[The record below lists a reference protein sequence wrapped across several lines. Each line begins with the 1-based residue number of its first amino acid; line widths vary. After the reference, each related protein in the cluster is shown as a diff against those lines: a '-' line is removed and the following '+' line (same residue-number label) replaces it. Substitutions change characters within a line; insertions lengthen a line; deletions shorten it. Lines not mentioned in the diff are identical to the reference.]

1 MKICIY
7 LITFL
12 SVFSPLS
19 PSMNIL
25 ACTLHMVLLI
35 IQLRYHTECFCFDF
49 GPAGFMSLARPAALS
64 IVVNCYSNV
73 GVSYVQP
80 TPFSHLLFSFISSI
94 DNRFFCASMSVLFLQ
109 LENNWILIRTICS
122 EPLWKNARYE
132 WALLEKF
139 SEILSFDNIFTHLSA

>member
-1 MKICIY
+1 
-7 LITFL
+7 
-12 SVFSPLS
+12 
-19 PSMNIL
+19 MNIL

-35 IQLRYHTECFCFDF
+35 IQLRYHTECFSFDF

-94 DNRFFCASMSVLFLQ
+94 DNRFFCASISVLFLQ
-109 LENNWILIRTICS
+109 LEKQLDTYPNYLQ
-122 EPLWKNARYE
+122 
-132 WALLEKF
+132 
-139 SEILSFDNIFTHLSA
+139 